1 MSTQG
6 IFLTRRN
13 RDARTPED
21 FPEVTENPF
30 PPFLLT
36 GFWQCDYFAS
46 YTVLDQTPVLGVT
59 QDPPQLGKTP
69 VCTWLLLP
77 QSMPKT
83 LCWKPDKSQA
93 E

>member
-1 MSTQG
+1 MSTQV
-6 IFLTRRN
+6 IFLTWRN

-46 YTVLDQTPVLGVT
+46 YTVLDQTPALSHSGSPTVGKDPGVYVVVTTTEDAKNPVLET
-59 QDPPQLGKTP
+59 
-69 VCTWLLLP
+69 
-77 QSMPKT
+77 
-83 LCWKPDKSQA
+83 
-93 E
+93 